1 MTQPSSSSSGPPAH
15 GPFRR
20 APQPDRRLPLIVL
33 AALLLLGA
41 GAGWYLLTRPSL
53 VFTNELAGSVRLAVG
68 QDSALVVGP
77 GQTVRVP
84 GPRGRAMVA
93 QWELVRPLSADRKP
107 MGSEMRG
114 SIVVRE
120 PAGTIRRG
128 ATARTPDADYFAPLI
143 TNATEDLLR
152 VKVNAGL
159 QGAADCGCAVRPG
172 ARRVFIGYYPLY
184 RNTTV
189 RAAAADGRSATFRDL
204 GPSVITP
211 DGALGLRFETK
222 DLRRP

>member
-1 MTQPSSSSSGPPAH
+1 
-15 GPFRR
+15 
-20 APQPDRRLPLIVL
+20 
-33 AALLLLGA
+33 LLLGA

-53 VFTNELAGSVRLAVG
+53 VFTNELAGSIRLAVG
-68 QDSALVVGP
+68 QDSALMLGP

-84 GPRGRAMVA
+84 GPRGRSIVA
-93 QWELVRPLSADRKP
+93 QWELVRPLSADRRP

-114 SIVVRE
+114 SIVV
-120 PAGTIRRG
+120 PDPKGTIRRG

-152 VKVNAGL
+152 VTVNAGL

-189 RAAAADGRSATFRDL
+189 RVAAAAGRSATFRDL
-204 GPSVITP
+204 GSSVITP

>member
-1 MTQPSSSSSGPPAH
+1 MTQPSSSSSGPAH

-20 APQPDRRLPLIVL
+20 TPQPDRRLPLILL

-53 VFTNELAGSVRLAVG
+53 VFTNELAGSIRLAVG
-68 QDSALVVGP
+68 QDSALVLGQ
-77 GQTVRVP
+77 GQTIRVP

-93 QWELVRPLSADRKP
+93 QWELVRPLSADRRP

-114 SIVVRE
+114 SIVV
-120 PAGTIRRG
+120 PDPKGTIRRG

-152 VKVNAGL
+152 VTVNAGL
-159 QGAADCGCAVRPG
+159 QGTADCGCAVRPG

-189 RAAAADGRSATFRDL
+189 RVAAIAGRSATFRDL
-204 GPSVITP
+204 GPSVVTP

-222 DLRRP
+222 DLRGP